1 MQPPQRP
8 SSSRACFCY
17 SKARPTPSPN
27 SHGAATTDRISELQE
42 LRISELQKRVQAAC
56 VEHTRIEAA
65 LDSEAPKAALVALV
79 LEQEDKLR
87 QELAQ
92 LTLSALQRRALAS
105 GVDRD
110 AVDAAL
116 DGEGRE
122 ALQALILESEAR
134 DSPAPRPGPE
144 HAAADA
150 DSSAEPAA
158 ARVHLSDAHARAGG
172 EGQPSDA
179 LRRELE
185 PLRLKQLRARAR
197 DAGIDAEALEDA
209 LDSDQ
214 PKATVIALLVA
225 GAEARAAGVTAET
238 ARLQGAPVA
247 GSRAE
252 YKGLK
257 TMALY
262 ARAIAAGVDAAK
274 AEDAMEHTNPKD
286 ALIALLLETHAAD
299 AGADA
304 ASRRQ
309 ELEGLRV
316 MELHRRA
323 LESGGR
329 AEVEAAMESDT
340 PKVALI
346 ELLVA
351 RVGT

>member
-1 MQPPQRP
+1 MLCLQTNLFYLAAAVCDQFEEYERALQYIDAAVSTDFKRAGTILPFSTVSNGILRGRILASLGRTAEAGSVLEEAFEQASRYGMWFLEMQATRDLKLDVLDKMGHADHG
-8 SSSRACFCY
+8 SR
-17 SKARPTPSPN
+17 RL
-27 SHGAATTDRISELQE
+27 GAA
-42 LRISELQKRVQAAC
+42 LR
-56 VEHTRIEAA
+56 
-65 LDSEAPKAALVALV
+65 
-79 LEQEDKLR
+79 KLKGP
-87 QELAQ
+87 ADQ
-92 LTLSALQRRALAS
+92 LTQFLRGLDAPALMALAPP
-105 GVDRD
+105 D
-110 AVDAAL
+110 
-116 DGEGRE
+116 DGYCVVYSRT
-122 ALQALILESEAR
+122 
-134 DSPAPRPGPE
+134 DK
-144 HAAADA
+144 
-150 DSSAEPAA
+150 
-158 ARVHLSDAHARAGG
+158 VSDAGAGG
-172 EGQPSDA
+172 GGQPSDA

>member
-1 MQPPQRP
+1 MLCLQSNLFYLAAAVCDQFEEYERALQYIDAAVSTDFKRAGTILPFSTVSNGILRGRILASLGRTAEAGSVLEEAFEQASRYGMWFLEMQATRDLKL
-8 SSSRACFCY
+8 SVLDKMGHADHGSR
-17 SKARPTPSPN
+17 RL
-27 SHGAATTDRISELQE
+27 GAALRKLKGPADQLTQFLRGLDAPVLMALAPPDDGYCVVYSRTDRVSN
-42 LRISELQKRVQAAC
+42 
-56 VEHTRIEAA
+56 
-65 LDSEAPKAALVALV
+65 
-79 LEQEDKLR
+79 
-87 QELAQ
+87 
-92 LTLSALQRRALAS
+92 
-105 GVDRD
+105 
-110 AVDAAL
+110 
-116 DGEGRE
+116 
-122 ALQALILESEAR
+122 
-134 DSPAPRPGPE
+134 
-144 HAAADA
+144 
-150 DSSAEPAA
+150 
-158 ARVHLSDAHARAGG
+158 AGG

-209 LDSDQ
+209 LDSDR
-214 PKATVIALLVA
+214 PKETVIALLVA
-225 GAEARAAGVTAET
+225 GAEARAAGVKMEA

-247 GSRAE
+247 GSHAE

-257 TMALY
+257 TMALH

-274 AEDAMEHTNPKD
+274 ADDAMEHTNPKD
-286 ALIALLLETHAAD
+286 ALIALLLETHAVG

-309 ELEGLRV
+309 ELEGMRV

-323 LESGGR
+323 LESGGH

-351 RVGT
+351 HVGT